1 MNKRAYWDGMVASYR
16 RNSLS
21 EDSLHMG
28 ILHMWKTASP
38 EVRYRV
44 AAQAVADMEKDAAGW
59 ETANNLAEKL
69 IGQPGQMIN
78 KGMGQMINK
87 GMGLVH
93 QVQTM
98 PAFDPNVG
106 ANQARQAHD
115 ELLKLFGNDLSEL
128 GNTVKPYLPYVVG
141 PLVGALGGG
150 AMGGWRGA
158 LAGAG
163 AGLAGAYGYQQLGGW
178 EGIKQRAQKQI
189 SENPRRTDTNAEQ
202 PSTTTAPK
210 VAYFGDVTYHPS
222 RNY

>member
-44 AAQAVADMEKDAAGW
+44 AAQAVADMEKDAAVW
-59 ETANNLAEKL
+59 ETAKNL
-69 IGQPGQMIN
+69 PGQMIN
-78 KGMGQMINK
+78 KGME
-87 GMGLVH
+87 LVH

-98 PAFDPNVG
+98 PAFDSNVG

-128 GNTVKPYLPYVVG
+128 GNKVKPYLPYVVG